1 MYQLFDYQ
9 RNLVNQ
15 TRDALAQ
22 GNKGVLIV
30 SPPGSGKSVVIAEIA
45 KLTTLKNNRV
55 LFFVHRKELVNQIKN
70 TFKKEGVNLELCT
83 INTVMKIANHVSE
96 LPQPSLIIIDEA
108 HHTRASSYIK
118 ILYYFKNVPRLG
130 FTATPW
136 RMNGMGFEDIYT
148 KMIRGPQVQW
158 LIDHHRLADYIYVS
172 RSLGENHLLKTSSTG
187 DYTKNSMDNFIKSV
201 NFGNMI
207 ETYKRFA
214 KDRKTIVY
222 APSIHSANLIASQF
236 NSFNYKAVEVDSK
249 TSKKRRDEIMNSF
262 RQGKIK
268 ILVNVDLISE
278 GFDVPDCSCVI
289 MLRPTKSLVL
299 YLQQA
304 MRCMRYQP
312 NKKAIIIDHVDNFQ
326 AEEKI
331 KVKTFSSNGEMKEIT
346 KKFPF
351 GFPRD
356 DRNWT
361 VSSRKKPSSESSLA
375 IKTCPFC
382 FAVILA
388 GCKVCPICGEEIP
401 VEKKT
406 SKKLN
411 LKDDTK
417 MEILD
422 SPDKHNKLFETKYI
436 LTQDPSKF
444 TNMKQLSEYAEAKGY
459 KPGWAYYRGKQM
471 GLIR

>member
-9 RNLVNQ
+9 QKLVTEARN
-15 TRDALAQ
+15 ALAR

-30 SPPGSGKSVVIAEIA
+30 SPPGSGKSVVIAQIA
-45 KLTTLKNNRV
+45 KLTTLKKKRV

-70 TFKKEGVNLELCT
+70 TFKREGVNLKLCT
-83 INTVMKIANHVSE
+83 ISTVMKIANHVTE
-96 LPQPSLIIIDEA
+96 IPQPKVIIIDEA

-118 ILYYFKNVPRLG
+118 ILDYFKSVPRLG

-172 RSLGENHLLKTSSTG
+172 RSLGKNHLLKASSTG
-187 DYTKNSMDNFIKSV
+187 DYTKSSMDSFIKSV

-214 KDRKTIVY
+214 KNRKTIVY
-222 APSIHSANLIASQF
+222 APSIKSANLIADQF
-236 NSFNYKAVEVDSK
+236 NSFKFKAVEVDSK
-249 TSKKRRDEIMNSF
+249 TSKARRDEIMSSF
-262 RQGKIK
+262 RQGEIK

-331 KVKTFSSNGEMKEIT
+331 KVKTFSPNGKPKEKT
-346 KKFPF
+346 KKFTF

-361 VSSRKKPSSESSLA
+361 VSSRKKPSSSSSLA

-388 GCKVCPICGEEIP
+388 GCTVCPICGEEIP
-401 VEKKT
+401 VKARKG
-406 SKKLN
+406 KVLD
-411 LKDDTK
+411 LKDNTK
-417 MEILD
+417 MEVLD
-422 SPDKHNKLFETKYI
+422 SPDKHNTLFKTKYI

-444 TNMKQLSEYAEAKGY
+444 TSMKQLSEYAKAKGY
-459 KPGWAYYRGKQM
+459 KPGWAWYRGKKM
-471 GLIR
+471 GLIH

>member
-9 RNLVNQ
+9 QKLVNQ
-15 TRDALAQ
+15 ARDALAQ

-30 SPPGSGKSVVIAEIA
+30 SPPGSGKSVVIAQIA
-45 KLTTLKNNRV
+45 KLTTQKQNRV

-70 TFKKEGVNLELCT
+70 TFKKEGVNLKLCT
-83 INTVMKIANHVSE
+83 ISTVMKIANHVAE
-96 LPQPSLIIIDEA
+96 IPQPSLIIIDEA

-118 ILYYFKNVPRLG
+118 ILNYFKNVPRLG

-158 LIDHHRLADYIYVS
+158 LIDHHRLADYVYVS
-172 RSLGENHLLKTSSTG
+172 RSLGKNNLLKTSSTG
-187 DYTKNSMDNFIKSV
+187 DYTKSSMDSFIKSV

-214 KDRKTIVY
+214 KNRKTIVY
-222 APSIHSANLIASQF
+222 APSIISANLIADQF
-236 NSFNYKAVEVDSK
+236 NSFNFKAIEVDSK
-249 TSKKRRDEIMNSF
+249 TSKTKRDEIMNGF

-299 YLQQA
+299 YLQQT

-312 NKKAIIIDHVDNFQ
+312 NKKAVIIDHVDNFQ

-331 KVKTFSSNGEMKEIT
+331 KIKTFSSNGELKEKT

-361 VSSRKKPSSESSLA
+361 VSSRTKPSSNSSLA

-388 GCKVCPICGEEIP
+388 GCTVCPICGEEIP
-401 VEKKT
+401 VEARK
-406 SKKLN
+406 SKKLD
-411 LKDDTK
+411 LKDNTK

-444 TNMKQLSEYAEAKGY
+444 TSMKQLSEYAKAKGY
-459 KPGWAYYRGKQM
+459 KPGWAWYRGKQM
-471 GLIR
+471 GLIH

>member
-9 RNLVNQ
+9 QKLVNQ
-15 TRDALAQ
+15 ARDALAHK
-22 GNKGVLIV
+22 NKGVLIV

-45 KLTTLKNNRV
+45 KLTTQKKNRV
-55 LFFVHRKELVNQIKN
+55 LFFVHRKELANQIRN
-70 TFKKEGVNLELCT
+70 TFEKEGVDLKLCT
-83 INTVMKIANHVSE
+83 INTVMKVANHLSE
-96 LPQPSLIIIDEA
+96 IPRPSLIIIDEA
-108 HHTRASSYIK
+108 HHTRAGSYLK
-118 ILYYFKNVPRLG
+118 ILNYFKDVPRLG

-136 RMNGMGFEDIYT
+136 RMNGNGFEDIYT
-148 KMIRGPQVQW
+148 KMVRGPQVQW
-158 LIDHHRLADYIYVS
+158 LIDHHRLADYTYVS
-172 RSLGENHLLKTSSTG
+172 RSLGKNALLKVSSTG
-187 DYTKNSMDNFIKSV
+187 DYTQNSMDNFIKSI

-222 APSIHSANLIASQF
+222 APSINSAHLIADQF
-236 NSFNYKAVEVDSK
+236 NSFNFTAVEVDSK
-249 TSKKRRDEIMNSF
+249 ASKKDRDQIMNNF
-262 RQGKIK
+262 RKGKIK

-299 YLQQA
+299 YLQQS

-326 AEEKI
+326 AEEKVKI
-331 KVKTFSSNGEMKEIT
+331 KTFGSNGEIKEKT
-346 KKFPF
+346 QKFPF

-361 VSSRKKPSSESSLA
+361 ISSRGKPTSGKSLA

-382 FAVILA
+382 FAVVMA
-388 GCKVCPICGEEIP
+388 NCKVCPICGEKIP
-401 VEKKT
+401 VKERT
-406 SKKLN
+406 AKKLN
-411 LKDDTK
+411 LNDDTK
-417 MEILD
+417 MEVLD
-422 SPDKHNKLFETKYI
+422 SPEEHSKLFETKYI

-444 TNMKQLSEYAEAKGY
+444 TSMKQLSEYAKAKGY